1 MFIFLGGVIT
11 LWVAYSFLIFWI
23 WKGFKS
29 ELALTNLTPAKTQR
43 SVSIIIA
50 ARNEASVI
58 EKCITSILKNDF
70 PSHLFEIIIIDDHST
85 DQTYN
90 LATSFQTTNLK
101 VVSLPDGIT
110 GKKAAIQFGVHQA
123 KNEIIL
129 CTDADCEVENS
140 WIASHQHMY
149 ENENIAFCTGIV
161 LSKYLAT
168 TLTNFQ
174 WLDFASTMTITA
186 NGIYR
191 KQYYLANGANMSF
204 RKSSF
209 LAIRGFEQNKNR
221 ASGDDIFLVQNL
233 VKQFEIGF
241 ISSPFSKVTTKS
253 EITWQDFF
261 IQRKRWATKALASP
275 DKNVMKIQ
283 GFVFLYAVFT
293 FFMLLLVFFKPMDAG
308 LPFFILFLGKMM
320 VDYLFLWQISNH
332 FKRPEAM
339 RTFLH
344 SFLMYYVHIL
354 YSGWHAAFPS
364 RYQWKSRSMK

>member
-43 SVSIIIA
+43 SVSIVIA

-58 EKCITSILKNDF
+58 EKCINSILKNDF
-70 PSHLFEIIIIDDHST
+70 HSHLFEIIIIDDHST

-90 LATSFQTTNLK
+90 LAASFQTANVK
-101 VVSLPDGIT
+101 VSRLPDGIT

-129 CTDADCEVENS
+129 CTDADCEVEKS
-140 WIASHQHMY
+140 WISSHLHAY

-161 LSKYLAT
+161 LPKYLGT
-168 TLTNFQ
+168 ILSNFQ

-209 LAIRGFEQNKNR
+209 LAIQGFEQNKNR

-233 VKQFEIGF
+233 AKQFEIGF

-283 GFVFLYAVFT
+283 GFVFFYALFT
-293 FFMLLLVFFKPMDAG
+293 LLM
-308 LPFFILFLGKMM
+308 FILMFFQFHLFGAALAILVLGKIIT
-320 VDYLFLWQISNH
+320 DFAFLYQVATH
-332 FKRPEAM
+332 FRKSEVM
-339 RTFLH
+339 SSFFT
-344 SFLMYYVHIL
+344 SFLIYYIHIL
-354 YSGWHAAFPS
+354 YSGWNATFPGK
-364 RYQWKSRSMK
+364 YAWKNRSTE